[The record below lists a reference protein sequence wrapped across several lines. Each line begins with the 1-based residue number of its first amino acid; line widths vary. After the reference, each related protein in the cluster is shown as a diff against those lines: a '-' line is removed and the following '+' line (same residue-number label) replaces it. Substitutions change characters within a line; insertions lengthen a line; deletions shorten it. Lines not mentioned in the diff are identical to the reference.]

1 MYSLPGK
8 KFSCL
13 LLFGA
18 VAASV
23 TVCSLGCSKQR
34 SEQYRQE
41 GDMYY
46 DLGNYPQAEEAYR
59 RATEVNPENAQAL
72 RGLGNVWA
80 ASGKSEEALASYEKA
95 ISLDPQNDRNYL
107 EASRVLMLLGMP
119 QEGVA
124 IAERL
129 EEVDPELGGI
139 LHSSLLLRSGRETE
153 AVALLENLQ
162 SRFPDSA
169 RVRTHLA
176 YGLLATG
183 NGSVAEATL
192 KQALELQ
199 PESDVGAY
207 MVLVESLAT
216 MGKLSEITDDRDL
229 LESQDPNQ
237 AIVYAHALNL
247 AGRHEEGVKIIKE
260 LLERDSTSKWANFA
274 LGSFLLDAGRP
285 DEAAK
290 YLRKAAEAMPWEPAV
305 MYVTF
310 TPGKTVA
317 DSSITS
323 GAEKPHISEETTT
336 IPAGTQDTWQ
346 ALWNQAAL
354 GRLLEQRA
362 DFEDDGSGKLNE
374 TLVLAALFHGNN
386 DLAEELA
393 RELPDGSP
401 AKNYIAAL
409 RNGELQAA
417 LDALRPWSEG
427 DGAERVMAMNAMGYI
442 MALGNARNDAVQV
455 LAACVQQY
463 PENGVSLYNLAQ
475 VFRVAEMP
483 QYAAL
488 ALRRLTAMFPGN
500 VEAHV
505 SLVQLLRDAGMQ
517 EEARQAAEAM
527 YAIFPESRD
536 AVIAVCGT
544 YMDTSQL
551 EPARRVLDAYLESQQ
566 NDPKVQFTRAFI
578 LALEGQQGEALDTLE
593 TLTVSDETRSG
604 VVTLTALCQAMAQ
617 NWQGVIDV
625 CGTDAP
631 EALSMAARF
640 ILAAAWMQTGQS
652 ARAAEVLTDA
662 STSKPY
668 ERLECAIIL
677 SALGNPEL
685 SVPEKEPALLNALS
699 SDANSLADFT
709 SGVAYLEAKFYDEA
723 YQAFRRVDIV
733 LAGESES
740 LTRLILLSL
749 PNAIQIKDPKA
760 EVAAFVDR
768 HEESAAAWLAS
779 AAMLRRLDDLDGERA
794 ALDKAV
800 EIAPEDPRV
809 YIRRG
814 DFHARQDEI
823 DAAIEDFRRHV
834 ELRPDDPIGN
844 NNLAYNLS
852 LAGKDIEQALKSAQ
866 VAATALPQN
875 PRVLHTLGVAQ
886 LKHGDLEESK
896 KNLSLALQRMPGE
909 PDLLLDYAH
918 VLDELG
924 EMGEARKHAESA
936 LNSANILG
944 ADFKRRAEAESIVA
958 RAKTVSET

>member
-8 KFSCL
+8 KFSRFV
-13 LLFGA
+13 LFGA
-18 VAASV
+18 VAAAV
-23 TVCSLGCSKQR
+23 AICSLGCSKQR

-46 DLGNYPQAEEAYR
+46 DLGNYSQAEEAYR
-59 RATEVNPENAQAL
+59 RATEVDPENAQAL
-72 RGLGNVWA
+72 QGLGNVWA

-107 EASRVLMLLGMP
+107 EASKLLMSLGMP
-119 QEGVA
+119 GEGEA

-129 EEVDPELGGI
+129 EEVNPELGGI

-153 AVALLENLQ
+153 AVALLENLH
-162 SRFPDSA
+162 SRFPDSD

-183 NGSVAEATL
+183 NGSMAEATL
-192 KQALELQ
+192 KEALELQ
-199 PESDVGAY
+199 PNSAIGAN
-207 MVLVESLAT
+207 MVMVESLAA
-216 MGKLSEITDDRDL
+216 MGRLSEITDNRDL
-229 LESQDPNQ
+229 LESQDPDQ

-247 AGRHEEGVKIIKE
+247 AGRQEEGVKIIKE
-260 LLERDSTSKWANFA
+260 LLERDSTSQWANYA

-310 TPGKTVA
+310 TPGKMVA
-317 DSSITS
+317 DASITS
-323 GAEKPHISEETTT
+323 GAEKLPISEETTNV
-336 IPAGTQDTWQ
+336 PAGTQDTWQ

-386 DLAEELA
+386 DLAEEMA
-393 RELPDGSP
+393 NKLPDGSP
-401 AKNYIAAL
+401 AKNYIAGL
-409 RNGELQAA
+409 RNGELQTA
-417 LDALRPWSEG
+417 LDALRPWTEG

-455 LAACVQQY
+455 LAACVKQY
-463 PENGVSLYNLAQ
+463 PENGVSLYNMAQ

-536 AVIAVCGT
+536 AVLAVCGT

-551 EPARRVLDAYLESQQ
+551 EPARRVLDAYLESQP

-578 LALEGQQGEALDTLE
+578 LALEGKQGEALDTLE
-593 TLTVSDETRSG
+593 TLTVSDEMHSG
-604 VVTLTALCQAMAQ
+604 VVTLTALCHAMGQ
-617 NWQGVIDV
+617 NWQGVVDV
-625 CGTDAP
+625 CGTESLDT
-631 EALSMAARF
+631 LSSPARF
-640 ILAAAWMQTGQS
+640 VLSAAWVKTGQS
-652 ARAAEVLTDA
+652 GKAVDTLTDA
-662 STSKPY
+662 STSKPHGRA
-668 ERLECAIIL
+668 ESAIIL
-677 SALGNPEL
+677 SALGGGES
-685 SVPEKEPALLNALS
+685 SVTEREPALSKALT
-699 SDANSLADFT
+699 SDVNTLADFA
-709 SGVAYLEAKFYDEA
+709 SGVAYLEAKVYDEA
-723 YQAFRRVDIV
+723 YQAFRRVDEV
-733 LAGESES
+733 LTGESES
-740 LTRLILLSL
+740 LTQLILLSL
-749 PNAIQIKDPKA
+749 PNAIQIEDPKA

-794 ALDKAV
+794 ALNKAV

-866 VAATALPQN
+866 VAADALPQN

-924 EMGEARKHAESA
+924 ELGDARKHAESA
-936 LNSANILG
+936 LNSADILG
-944 ADFKRRAEAESIVA
+944 ADFKRRAEAEALLA
-958 RAKTVSET
+958 RVKSVSET